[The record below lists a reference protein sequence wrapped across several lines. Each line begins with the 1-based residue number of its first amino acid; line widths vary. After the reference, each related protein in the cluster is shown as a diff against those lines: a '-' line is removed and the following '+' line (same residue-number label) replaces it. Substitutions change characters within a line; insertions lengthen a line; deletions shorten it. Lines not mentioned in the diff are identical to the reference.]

1 MPDNQRAW
9 GRWIGGSAIAAA
21 ALIALCAQPAGAQD
35 LPPRPTAEATAVP
48 TAAPTA
54 QPSATTKPSAT
65 SSPSREH
72 RTAVPA
78 GGRITGTVIDATT
91 GAPASGVVV
100 DLGGILMLSDANG
113 SYDRSGLPPGT
124 YQVRLV
130 LRDDQ
135 GSADQP
141 PIDIA
146 LTSGATVVQHLSFH
160 QPR

>member
-35 LPPRPTAEATAVP
+35 LPPRPTAEATAAP

-65 SSPSREH
+65 SSPTREH

-160 QPR
+160 QPH